1 MSYPISS
8 LLNTH
13 VILDQLFGVY
23 DCDTFLLVCA
33 SATLTVT
40 LLDVNDNAPE
50 IIGSDTMSV
59 SEALAVG
66 TEVYSLTAH
75 DEDKDQ
81 SVVFSMLTGNGTHF
95 NVSANGES
103 P

>member
-1 MSYPISS
+1 M
-8 LLNTH
+8 
-13 VILDQLFGVY
+13 ILDQLLGVY
-23 DCDTFLLVCA
+23 ECDTFLLVCT

-40 LLDVNDNAPE
+40 LLDVNDNVPK
-50 IIGSDTMSV
+50 IIGSDTLSV
-59 SEALAVG
+59 TEALAVG

-75 DEDKDQ
+75 DDDKDQ
-81 SVVFSMLTGNGTHF
+81 SVVFSMLTGTGDHF

>member
-1 MSYPISS
+1 M
-8 LLNTH
+8 LNTH
-13 VILDQLFGVY
+13 VILGQFLGVY
-23 DCDTFLLVCA
+23 EYDTFLLVCA

-40 LLDVNDNAPE
+40 LLDVNDNVPK
-50 IIGSDTMSV
+50 IIGSDTLSV
-59 SEALAVG
+59 TEALAVG

-81 SVVFSMLTGNGTHF
+81 SVVFSMLAGTGADF

-103 P
+103 S